1 MRPIDADELL
11 EHVEEDKLY
20 SQKLI
25 SQMIKDAPTAV
36 KGALTW
42 IRPKYIPFTSEQHDL
57 FLSYREGWPLWVVYF
72 RDGEGWR
79 RIDNDKPVNPE
90 PELVAHINLPC

>member
-11 EHVEEDKLY
+11 ERVEHVWRDKDNL
-20 SQKLI
+20 KLI
-25 SQMIKDAPTAV
+25 VQMIKDAPTAV

-57 FLSYREGWPLWVVYF
+57 FLSYKEGWPLWVVYF
-72 RDGEGWR
+72 RDGHGWR
-79 RIDNDKPVNPE
+79 RIDNDNPVN
-90 PELVAHINLPC
+90 PELVAHINLPD

>member
-57 FLSYREGWPLWVVYF
+57 FLSYKEGWPLWVVYF
-72 RDGEGWR
+72 RDGHGWR
-79 RIDNDKPVNPE
+79 RIDNDNPVN
-90 PELVAHINLPC
+90 PELVAHINLPD